1 MNDTFEPILD
11 LMKIFLRKRWNVV
24 CVSFLVC
31 ALGWPSVYLMP
42 DIFEANAKV
51 YLDTESMLRPL
62 LKGLA
67 VQSDVRQEFVNV
79 ARRTLLSRP
88 NMVKVARETDLDLQA
103 KTPAEMEILLKTL
116 GEEIEVTGSGREN
129 IYHISYRN
137 KNPQIA
143 KKVVESLLN
152 IFMEGALNASR
163 QDTDVTQRFLEDQI
177 RDYQRRLEEAESK
190 LKVFKQKNIGMM
202 PTESGGYF
210 QKLDVAKSQM
220 ETARLQLN
228 ETKKRRDELR
238 SQLQQMETGQEVVIR
253 DEAIAMRIAA
263 LETRLNELL
272 LVYTE
277 QHPDVIAV
285 KRNLSDLLV
294 NQGGG
299 ASENIQISRE
309 ALSQNRAYHDLKVE
323 LGKSEAD
330 AASLEVRYDEYKK
343 RVRALQSLIDTIP
356 EVEAELVKLSR
367 DYDINKANYEALV
380 ARRESA
386 KISQDVETS
395 TDQIQFKVVE
405 PPHVP
410 ILPAAPK
417 RPLLFTMVLI
427 LGVGAGMFYAYVVAT
442 IKPTV
447 NSVRHLR
454 SVTGL
459 PVLGAVTYVQSPG
472 KRAGRVMLNGSFWL
486 ACAALLL
493 GYAIIMYMQVAGQSL
508 LK

>member
-1 MNDTFEPILD
+1 MNEAFEPVLE
-11 LMKIFLRKRWNVV
+11 LSKTFWRKRWNVMV
-24 CVSFLVC
+24 VTFLVC
-31 ALGWPSVYLMP
+31 LIGWPVVYLLP
-42 DIFEANAKV
+42 NVYEANAKV

-88 NMVKVARETDLDLQA
+88 NMAKVARETDLDLQA
-103 KTPAEMEILLKTL
+103 KTPTEMEVLLQTL
-116 GEEIEVTGSGREN
+116 GEEIEVSGSGREN

-137 KNPQIA
+137 SNPQIA

-152 IFMEGALNASR
+152 IFMAGALDASR
-163 QDTDVTQRFLEDQI
+163 QDTDVTQRFLDDQI
-177 RDYQRRLEEAESK
+177 KDYQRRLEEAEAK

-210 QKLDVAKSQM
+210 QKLDDAKLQM
-220 ETARLQLN
+220 DTARLQLN
-228 ETKKRRDELR
+228 ETKMRRDELR
-238 SQLQQMETGQEVVIR
+238 SQLSQMEAGQEVVIR
-253 DEAIAMRIAA
+253 DESLAMRIAA

-285 KRNLSDLLV
+285 RRNLADLMAA
-294 NQGGG
+294 QGGNK
-299 ASENIQISRE
+299 ETVPMSRE
-309 ALSQNRAYHDLKVE
+309 ALSQSRSYHDLKVE
-323 LGKSEAD
+323 LGRAEAD
-330 AASLEVRYDEYKK
+330 AASLEVRYEEFRR
-343 RVRALQSLIDTIP
+343 RVRSLQSLIDTIP

-367 DYDINKANYEALV
+367 DYEINKANYEALV

-386 KISQDVETS
+386 KISQDAEMS

-410 ILPAAPK
+410 IIPAAPK
-417 RPLLFTMVLI
+417 RPLLITMVLI
-427 LGVGAGMFYAYVVAT
+427 FGIGAGLFYAYAMAT

-459 PVLGAVTYVQSPG
+459 PVLGAVTYIQSPG
-472 KRAGRVMLNGSFWL
+472 KRAGAMAKNGSFWL
-486 ACAALLL
+486 SCIVLLI
-493 GYAIIMYMQVAGQSL
+493 GYAIIMYMQAAGQSL
-508 LK
+508 LR